1 LNRKIFSKRK
11 KVFDYKPNEPV
22 SPFVST
28 TKSAGKPTTPPSRPG
43 PNACIRESLKVPT
56 LTGNGLLGI

>member
-1 LNRKIFSKRK
+1 V
-11 KVFDYKPNEPV
+11 KVFDYIPNEPV

-28 TKSAGKPTTPPSRPG
+28 TKSAGKSTTPPSRPG
-43 PNACIRESLKVPT
+43 PKACIRESLNVPT

>member
-1 LNRKIFSKRK
+1 LVKKKRK
-11 KVFDYKPNEPV
+11 KMLYYIPNEPV

-43 PNACIRESLKVPT
+43 PNARIRESL
-56 LTGNGLLGI
+56 